1 MSNDTGLTDEHR
13 IISVKGTYD
22 EVHEV
27 DGLEELPSSLAVT
40 PQPISAGSQDLGF
53 SPPPL
58 KFARGDTPPKSPI
71 MSNQDSY
78 GDDTLM
84 GDANEPLSD
93 TGSLSDSTEDDLI
106 ETMEVEGAYDPAMY
120 KNLNVKGDVE
130 DLFKFI
136 TTYKPEIQELDTELK
151 PFIPDYIPAVGD
163 IDAFIKIPRPDG
175 KPTSLGLNVVDEPC
189 AGQSNPTVLDLHLRT
204 IAKTTAA
211 KTLKRNEVKN
221 VADQPKAIDNWIE
234 SISQVHRDKQPQTVH
249 YTSSMPDI
257 DTLMQEWPEEVEQVL
272 RSVQLPSASLD
283 VDIKEYSD
291 IVCTLFDIPS
301 NKSRIQALHLLFTL
315 FVEFRNSQHF
325 GDQPDA
331 LAETGKDRLEL

>member
-136 TTYKPEIQELDTELK
+136 TTYATFAIVVLLDT
-151 PFIPDYIPAVGD
+151 
-163 IDAFIKIPRPDG
+163 
-175 KPTSLGLNVVDEPC
+175 TSLF
-189 AGQSNPTVLDLHLRT
+189 LDINQKFRS
-204 IAKTTAA
+204 
-211 KTLKRNEVKN
+211 
-221 VADQPKAIDNWIE
+221 
-234 SISQVHRDKQPQTVH
+234 SI
-249 YTSSMPDI
+249 
-257 DTLMQEWPEEVEQVL
+257 
-272 RSVQLPSASLD
+272 
-283 VDIKEYSD
+283 
-291 IVCTLFDIPS
+291 
-301 NKSRIQALHLLFTL
+301 
-315 FVEFRNSQHF
+315 RNSSLSF
-325 GDQPDA
+325 LTTSQP
-331 LAETGKDRLEL
+331 